1 MNIKKPSMEQIGSLR
16 SLWKEAFG
24 DEEAYLDAF
33 FSTAFAPERCRCV
46 VMEGKP
52 VAALYWLDCSCR
64 GEKIAYLYAVATG
77 KMYRGRGLCRA
88 LMADTHEHLRGLGY
102 QGAVLVPDGEA
113 LARMYGAMGYAFFGG
128 IREFS
133 CTPGEIS
140 TDFRRIDTAEYA
152 RLRREFLPEGSV
164 LQENENLALLE
175 TQAEFYAGGDF
186 LLAARRE
193 ADRLIG
199 MELLGDASAAPGILT
214 ALGMSR
220 GAFRTPGQDRF
231 AMYRPLRDGT
241 PPEYFGLAFDEM

>member
-1 MNIKKPSMEQIGSLR
+1 MNIKKPALDQTGALR

-46 VMEGKP
+46 VMNGETA
-52 VAALYWLDCSCR
+52 AALYWLDCACR
-64 GEKIAYLYAVATG
+64 GEKIAYIYAVATAEAF
-77 KMYRGRGLCRA
+77 RGRGLCRA

-102 QGAVLVPDGEA
+102 QGTVLVPDGEA
-113 LARMYGAMGYAFFGG
+113 LARMYGAMGYEFFGG

-133 CTPGEIS
+133 SAPGPKAADI
-140 TDFRRIDTAEYA
+140 RRVDTAEYA
-152 RLRREFLPEGSV
+152 RLRRAYLPEGGV
-164 LQENENLALLE
+164 IQEGENLALLE
-175 TQAEFYAGGDF
+175 TQAEFFAGADL

-199 MELLGDASAAPGILT
+199 MELLGGASDAPGILK
-214 ALGMSR
+214 ALGLSR
-220 GAFRTPGQDRF
+220 GTFRIPGQGRF

-241 PPEYFGLAFDEM
+241 PPEYFGLAFD